1 MSLDDLMTVE
11 AAWGFVSG
19 SSEKIG
25 GSRGFWAAKRLFD
38 VVASLILLPIAI
50 LAALFLLA
58 LNPFL
63 NRGPLVF
70 IQTRMGH
77 EGRPFKAI
85 KFRSMLPI
93 EEITRRADDP
103 IETHRITPLGEVLR
117 KTRID
122 ELPQILNVL
131 SGEMSLIGPRPDSF
145 DHANEYLQ
153 LIPEYRARH
162 AILPG
167 ISGLAQVTLGYAE
180 GIDATRAKASADLT
194 YIRNAGFAMDI
205 KIIWLTMLTILQ
217 RRGA

>member
-1 MSLDDLMTVE
+1 MSLDDLMTAE
-11 AAWGFVSG
+11 AAWGYVSG
-19 SSEKIG
+19 GTEKIG
-25 GSRGFWAAKRLFD
+25 GSRGFWVAKRLFD
-38 VVASLILLPIAI
+38 VVASLILLPVAI

-63 NRGPLVF
+63 NRGPLIFV
-70 IQTRMGH
+70 QKRMGH
-77 EGRPFKAI
+77 EARPFNAI
-85 KFRSMLPI
+85 KFRSMLPV

-122 ELPQILNVL
+122 ELPQIINVL
-131 SGEMSLIGPRPDSF
+131 RGEMSLIGPRPDNF
-145 DHANEYLQ
+145 DHASEYLQ

-194 YIRNAGFAMDI
+194 YIRNAGFALDI
-205 KIIWLTMLTILQ
+205 KIIWLTLLTIVQ